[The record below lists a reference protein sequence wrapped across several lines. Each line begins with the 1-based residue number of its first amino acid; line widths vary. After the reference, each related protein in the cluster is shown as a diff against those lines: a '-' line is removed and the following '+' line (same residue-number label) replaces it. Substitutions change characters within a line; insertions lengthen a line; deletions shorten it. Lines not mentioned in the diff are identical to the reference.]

1 MLKTLMWWLRSKK
14 KKKCGTKSLDGKND
28 DK

>member
-14 KKKCGTKSLDGKND
+14 KKIRGTKSLDGKND